1 MQGPRFVAQ
10 TIASSCKKHMRS
22 VTLKQLVDLTDVYK
36 SKLDGAEIHKDASR
50 QVDVLEALAVQ
61 ERECQKLRLTISSED
76 TPRVEDPFPEEDS
89 SSHPK
94 SRCNTSYGSTQ
105 PFHYTRMK

>member
-61 ERECQKLRLTISSED
+61 ERECQKLRLTISSEGHSQSG
-76 TPRVEDPFPEEDS
+76 RPF
-89 SSHPK
+89 
-94 SRCNTSYGSTQ
+94 SRGGQLITS
-105 PFHYTRMK
+105 